1 MRKKIILSSVAL
13 SLLVLSSCSSKLGEL
28 SSNNFSV
35 DPNPLETVGGQV
47 PAVINGSFP
56 EKYMNK
62 KAVVTVI
69 PELRYGKGGVAK
81 GNSATF
87 QGEKVQGND
96 QVVSYIIGGHYTLK
110 TSFNYLPEMQKSDM
124 YLTFDARIG
133 NKKVEVPAVKVAS
146 GVIATPELYK
156 KTLMNA
162 GGCIAPDSFQR
173 VRQLKQEANIKFLIN
188 QATLRSSELKNNS
201 VKEFIRMLKKINAE
215 QEALNVRDVEVK
227 AYASPEGGVAF
238 NDKLANQRQNQ
249 SEKYVKNQLKQTNVD
264 TNVDA
269 SYTAQ
274 DWDGFQKLVSVS
286 NIQDKDVILRV
297 LSMYKD
303 PAEREQQIRN
313 MSEGFRELA
322 DEILPQLRRSRLII
336 NYESIGRSDEQ
347 IKQQYDTDA
356 TKLGVDE
363 MLYAASIEQ
372 NPAKKEA
379 IYKKTAEYYD
389 KDYRAYNNLA
399 VLAFNNGD
407 GTTAQNYLD
416 RSFRL
421 NPNSPEGN
429 ANLALMSLK
438 DGKTDKAENYLAN
451 AINAN
456 GFGEVLGNLNIA
468 KGNYAQAEENF
479 NGSNSNS
486 AVLAQILNKDYS
498 AAAAT
503 LKNIKNPD
511 AMTDYLHAILSAR
524 QGNGYA
530 ANSYLNDAIAKD
542 PSLSQYSANDL
553 EFINIKR

>member
-1 MRKKIILSSVAL
+1 VLLSKKP
-13 SLLVLSSCSSKLGEL
+13 
-28 SSNNFSV
+28 F
-35 DPNPLETVGGQV
+35 T
-47 PAVINGSFP
+47 
-56 EKYMNK
+56 
-62 KAVVTVI
+62 
-69 PELRYGKGGVAK
+69 
-81 GNSATF
+81 
-87 QGEKVQGND
+87 
-96 QVVSYIIGGHYTLK
+96 
-110 TSFNYLPEMQKSDM
+110 
-124 YLTFDARIG
+124 
-133 NKKVEVPAVKVAS
+133 
-146 GVIATPELYK
+146 
-156 KTLMNA
+156 
-162 GGCIAPDSFQR
+162 
-173 VRQLKQEANIKFLIN
+173 
-188 QATLRSSELKNNS
+188 
-201 VKEFIRMLKKINAE
+201 
-215 QEALNVRDVEVK
+215 
-227 AYASPEGGVAF
+227 
-238 NDKLANQRQNQ
+238 
-249 SEKYVKNQLKQTNVD
+249 
-264 TNVDA
+264 
-269 SYTAQ
+269 
-274 DWDGFQKLVSVS
+274 
-286 NIQDKDVILRV
+286 
-297 LSMYKD
+297 
-303 PAEREQQIRN
+303 
-313 MSEGFRELA
+313 
-322 DEILPQLRRSRLII
+322 RR
-336 NYESIGRSDEQ
+336 
-347 IKQQYDTDA
+347 
-356 TKLGVDE
+356 
-363 MLYAASIEQ
+363 
-372 NPAKKEA
+372 
-379 IYKKTAEYYD
+379 TAEYYD